1 MSLYTAKV
9 YEFLEGLRGGNYYFI
24 IEGNKLVHIS
34 RYGAISKKVN
44 NIAYYDVDLSK
55 LKGKTVVEVMSSN
68 NGLFD
73 MVWIYPAEDLA
84 VDWYARRRQE
94 LPITIINN
102 YELVHLGGK
111 ERLFLDE
118 WNKYYKIM
126 LNYIIKEVIEKGG
139 RIISTNLVDIHIKND
154 LKYPASFLIPYSQN
168 ARFRDLS
175 VLTKQIHQIWII
187 IRILR
192 EFLSLNFDLYF
203 EQSPYSP
210 ITLIGSY
217 SLWYEFDL
225 NPHTMCRG
233 IL

>member
-1 MSLYTAKV
+1 MIYLIITSNGIKLNGKFRR
-9 YEFLEGLRGGNYYFI
+9 FLFNSNFFLFKNYYPKYLA
-24 IEGNKLVHIS
+24 N
-34 RYGAISKKVN
+34 Y
-44 NIAYYDVDLSK
+44 NI
-55 LKGKTVVEVMSSN
+55 
-68 NGLFD
+68 
-73 MVWIYPAEDLA
+73 
-84 VDWYARRRQE
+84 R
-94 LPITIINN
+94 
-102 YELVHLGGK
+102 
-111 ERLFLDE
+111 
-118 WNKYYKIM
+118 
-126 LNYIIKEVIEKGG
+126 KEVIEKGG

-233 IL
+233 ILWYISDVSP